1 MISFAPSRQ
10 WLIHSVVAVILLAAL
25 WSASILV
32 EGFSLWGN
40 MDGAHNPLGH
50 VAVPVA
56 AAAITSATACIF
68 LVLGFQTRIPR
79 PLLEGIFAALLL
91 LAAPLPLMKTYA
103 ANDAFWGDWFVST
116 RAQDPEIMRAWAQR
130 LDQDMTDHYRELV
143 QAADRGDTLRAAYD
157 RALTHVKPLDGP
169 ERASIPLPEII
180 AALRSKAG
188 VLNRFAEDAGVH
200 VPDFAEQTDVLEM
213 YFNHWV
219 EEVSQGRS
227 GFIHRQSLAAWGAM
241 LSSLGQANP
250 GFTLNVL
257 LSLLPFLIQAV
268 CALLLRLLRS
278 PAPVPAVFPTKPDVQ
293 AAGWNHPPTKT
304 IH

>member
-1 MISFAPSRQ
+1 MISFALSRQ
-10 WLIHSVVAVILLAAL
+10 WFIHSVVAVILLAAL

-32 EGFSLWGN
+32 EGFNLWGN
-40 MDGAHNPLGH
+40 MDGAHNPLGRI
-50 VAVPVA
+50 AIPVA
-56 AAAITSATACIF
+56 AAAIASATACIF

-103 ANDAFWGDWFVST
+103 ASDALWGDWFVST
-116 RAQDPEIMRAWAQR
+116 RAQDPEIMRTWAQR

-143 QAADRGDTLRAAYD
+143 QSADRSDTLRAAYD
-157 RALTHVKPLDGP
+157 RALSYTKPPLDGP
-169 ERASIPLPEII
+169 ESASIPLPEII
-180 AALRSKAG
+180 AALRRKAG

-200 VPDFAEQTDVLEM
+200 VLDFVEQTDVLEI

-227 GFIHRQSLAAWGAM
+227 GFVHRQSLAGWGAM
-241 LSSLGQANP
+241 LSSLGQADP

-278 PAPVPAVFPTKPDVQ
+278 PTRKPL
-293 AAGWNHPPTKT
+293 A
-304 IH
+304 